1 MRRASRKRLFP
12 GFALLLTG
20 SVLSALAGEAAP
32 ASRFSLAASAGINGN
47 ASLGALNPLP
57 GTADVPDVK
66 TYLESAGP
74 EWGLSFGYRLSRG
87 FELQVAASGTR
98 SRIIDDV
105 GIGFAGVPL
114 GRFEV
119 TDATL
124 WTLGA
129 RLLYGFGGGRIS
141 PYLAGGFGFAVLD
154 TREIGSKARPA
165 LEFAA
170 GAKVRLSPRL
180 RVDLEIRDAVSFF
193 RYFED
198 FGIAHIMIYTADQR
212 GVQHRPGARAV
223 LRYYL

>member
-1 MRRASRKRLFP
+1 
-12 GFALLLTG
+12 LLLTG
-20 SVLSALAGEAAP
+20 SVLSALAGEATP
-32 ASRFSLAASAGINGN
+32 ASRFSLAASVGINGN
-47 ASLGALNPLP
+47 APLGALNPLP

-66 TYLESAGP
+66 TYLEPSGP
-74 EWGLSFGYRLSRG
+74 EWGLSLGYRFNRRL
-87 FELQVAASGTR
+87 ELQLAASMAG

-141 PYLAGGFGFAVLD
+141 PYLAGGCGFAVLD
-154 TREIGSKARPA
+154 TRDIGSKARPT

-198 FGIAHIMIYTADQR
+198 FGVAHIMIYMADQR
-212 GVQHRPGARAV
+212 SVQHRLGARAS
-223 LRYYL
+223 LRYFL

>member
-1 MRRASRKRLFP
+1 MS
-12 GFALLLTG
+12 
-20 SVLSALAGEAAP
+20 
-32 ASRFSLAASAGINGN
+32 SRFSLSASAGYAG
-47 ASLGALNPLP
+47 AVRLGELRPLP
-57 GTADVPDVK
+57 GTADVPDIKVL
-66 TYLESAGP
+66 LEPSGPDMELSIGYHFNRRLEFRLAAGATP
-74 EWGLSFGYRLSRG
+74 
-87 FELQVAASGTR
+87 

-129 RLLYGFGGGRIS
+129 RLLYDFGGGRIS
-141 PYLAGGFGFAVLD
+141 PYLAGGIGIAVLD
-154 TREIGSKARPA
+154 TREIGSKARPS

-180 RVDLEIRDAVSFF
+180 GVDLEIRDAVSFF

-198 FGIAHIMIYTADQR
+198 FGVAFIMIYTADQR
-212 GVQHRPGARAV
+212 SVQHRLGARAS
-223 LRYYL
+223 LRYFL